1 MFRAFK
7 LEWLKLKHYRFFWI
21 LMGMYLLALF
31 IICTFGV
38 FFLEWL
44 KRQGADFDGIDPT
57 LLPIYDFP
65 DIWQNTTYLASFLKV
80 LLAFIVIISVTN
92 DVTYLTMRQNIIDGI
107 SKKEFLL
114 SKLSLVIFLALTS
127 TVFLFI
133 FGFINGS
140 IYSHVWGPGYIFD
153 ELEFLVAYM
162 YDIIVFCS
170 FALILSLIIKK
181 AGFAIVLLF
190 LYSLMFE
197 PILTL
202 ILIDSPWTRE
212 TAFWPEV
219 AEYFPIKAMNGL
231 IPVPYPKYI
240 FREIVDDVPWKPIL
254 ISTGWL
260 AIFQWSIY
268 RFLVKRDLK

>member
-1 MFRAFK
+1 MLRAFK
-7 LEWLKLKHYRFFWI
+7 LEWLKLKHYKFFWI
-21 LMGMYLLALF
+21 LLVMYLAALF

-44 KRQGADFDGIDPT
+44 KKQGADFDGIDPT

-65 DIWQNTTYLASFLKV
+65 DIWQNTTYLASFMKV
-80 LLAFIVIISVTN
+80 ILAFIVIISVSN
-92 DVTYLTMRQNIIDGI
+92 DISYLTIRQNIIDGI

-114 SKLSLVIFLALTS
+114 SKLSLILFLAGFS
-127 TVFLFI
+127 TLFLFV
-133 FGFINGS
+133 FGLINGS
-140 IYSHVWGPGYIFD
+140 IYSHVWGVQYIFD
-153 ELEFLVAYM
+153 ELEFLLAYF
-162 YDIIVFCS
+162 YDIVIFCS
-170 FALILSLIIKK
+170 FAFILTLIIKK

-202 ILIDSPWTRE
+202 ILTESNWTKD
-212 TAFWPEV
+212 TVWASV
-219 AEYFPIKAMNGL
+219 AEFFPIKAMNGL

-240 FREIVDDVPWKPIL
+240 FREIVDDVPWKPLL

-260 AIFQWSIY
+260 AFFQWSIY
-268 RFLVKRDLK
+268 QFLVKRDLK

>member
-1 MFRAFK
+1 MLYAFK

-21 LMGMYLLALF
+21 LIVMYLLALF

-65 DIWQNTTYLASFLKV
+65 DIWQNTTYLASFVKV
-80 LLAFIVIISVTN
+80 ILAFIVIISATN
-92 DVTYLTMRQNIIDGI
+92 DISYLTMRQNIIDGI

-114 SKLSLVIFLALTS
+114 SKLSLIIFLALFS
-127 TVFLFI
+127 TFFLFVI
-133 FGFINGS
+133 GFINGS
-140 IYSHVWGPGYIFD
+140 IYSHVWGPEYIYD
-153 ELEFLVAYM
+153 EFEFLLAYLF
-162 YDIIVFCS
+162 DIIVFCS
-170 FALILSLIIKK
+170 FALILALIIKK
-181 AGFAIVLLF
+181 AGFTIVFLF

-202 ILIDSPWTRE
+202 ILTDAPWSRDTIW
-212 TAFWPEV
+212 ADI
-219 AEYFPIKAMNGL
+219 AMYFPVKSMNGL

-240 FREIVDDVPWKPIL
+240 FREIEDNVPMQAIL
-254 ISTGWL
+254 SSTAWL
-260 AIFQWSIY
+260 VIFQWSIY
-268 RFLVKRDLK
+268 RFLVKKDLK

>member
-1 MFRAFK
+1 MWRAFK
-7 LEWLKLKHYRFFWI
+7 LEWLKLKHYKFFWI
-21 LMGMYLLALF
+21 LLGMYLLALF
-31 IICTFGV
+31 IICTFGI

-44 KRQGADFDGIDPT
+44 KKQGADFDGIDPT

-65 DIWQNTTYLASFLKV
+65 DIWQNTTYLASFMKV

-92 DVTYLTMRQNIIDGI
+92 DISYLTIRQNIIDGV

-114 SKLSLVIFLALTS
+114 SKLSLIIFLAGFS
-127 TVFLFI
+127 TVFLFV
-133 FGFINGS
+133 FGLINGS
-140 IYSHVWGPGYIFD
+140 LYSHVWGAAYIFD
-153 ELEFLVAYM
+153 EFEFLLAYF

-170 FALILSLIIKK
+170 FAFIVSLIIKK

-197 PILTL
+197 PILNA
-202 ILIDSPWTRE
+202 ILINSPITKD
-212 TAFWPEV
+212 TFWAEF
-219 AEYFPIKAMNGL
+219 AEYLPVSAMNGL

-240 FREIVDDVPWKPIL
+240 FREIVDYIPLKPFL

-260 AIFQWSIY
+260 VVFQLSIY
-268 RFLVKRDLK
+268 QYLVKRDLK

>member
-1 MFRAFK
+1 MRRAFK

-21 LMGMYLLALF
+21 LLGMYLLALF

-65 DIWQNTTYLASFLKV
+65 DIWQNITYLASFVKI
-80 LLAFIVIISVTN
+80 LLAFIVIITVTN
-92 DVTYLTMRQNIIDGI
+92 DISYLTMRQNIIDGI

-114 SKLSLVIFLALTS
+114 SKIALILFLASFS
-127 TVFLFI
+127 TISLFF
-133 FGFINGS
+133 FGLINGS
-140 IYSHVWGPGYIFD
+140 IYSHVWGTGYIFD
-153 ELEFLVAYM
+153 ELEFLFAYF
-162 YDIIVFCS
+162 YDIVIFCS
-170 FALILSLIIKK
+170 FGLILSLLIKK

-202 ILIDSPWTRE
+202 ILRESEWTRD
-212 TAFWPEV
+212 TIWAQV
-219 AEYFPIKAMNGL
+219 ADFFPITAMNGL

-240 FREIVDDVPWKPIL
+240 FREITDNIPWKAL
-254 ISTGWL
+254 VISTTWL
-260 AIFQWSIY
+260 GVFQWAIY
-268 RFLVKRDLK
+268 QYLVKRDLK

>member
-1 MFRAFK
+1 MWRAFK

-21 LMGMYLLALF
+21 LLGMYLLALF

-65 DIWQNTTYLASFLKV
+65 DIWQNTTYLASFVKV

-92 DVTYLTMRQNIIDGI
+92 DISYITMRQNIIDGI

-114 SKLSLVIFLALTS
+114 SKLSLILFLAAFS
-127 TVFLFI
+127 TLFLFV
-133 FGFINGS
+133 FGLINGS
-140 IYSHVWGPGYIFD
+140 IYSHVWGIKYVFD
-153 ELEFLVAYM
+153 ELEFLLAYF
-162 YDIIVFCS
+162 YDIVVFCS
-170 FALILSLIIKK
+170 FAFILSLLIRK

-197 PILTL
+197 PIFTL
-202 ILIDSPWTRE
+202 IMTESDWTRD
-212 TAFWPEV
+212 THWATF
-219 AEYFPIKAMNGL
+219 AEFFPIKAMNGL

-240 FREIVDDVPWKPIL
+240 FREITDNIPLKAL
-254 ISTGWL
+254 AISTGWL
-260 AIFQWSIY
+260 VIFQWSIY
-268 RFLVKRDLK
+268 QYLVKRDLK

>member
-1 MFRAFK
+1 MLYAFK

-21 LMGMYLLALF
+21 LIVMYLLALF

-65 DIWQNTTYLASFLKV
+65 DIWQNTTYLASFVKV
-80 LLAFIVIISVTN
+80 ILAFIVIISATN
-92 DVTYLTMRQNIIDGI
+92 DISYLTMRQNIIDGI

-114 SKLSLVIFLALTS
+114 SKLSLIIFLALFS
-127 TVFLFI
+127 TFFLFVI
-133 FGFINGS
+133 GFINGS
-140 IYSHVWGPGYIFD
+140 IYSHVWGPEYIYD
-153 ELEFLVAYM
+153 EFEFLLAYLF
-162 YDIIVFCS
+162 DIIVFCS
-170 FALILSLIIKK
+170 FALILALIIKK
-181 AGFAIVLLF
+181 AGFAIVFLF

-202 ILIDSPWTRE
+202 ILTDAPWSRDTIW
-212 TAFWPEV
+212 ADI
-219 AEYFPIKAMNGL
+219 AMYFPVKSMNGL

-240 FREIVDDVPWKPIL
+240 FREIEDNVPMQAIL
-254 ISTGWL
+254 SSTAWL
-260 AIFQWSIY
+260 VIFQWSIY
-268 RFLVKRDLK
+268 RFLVKKDLK